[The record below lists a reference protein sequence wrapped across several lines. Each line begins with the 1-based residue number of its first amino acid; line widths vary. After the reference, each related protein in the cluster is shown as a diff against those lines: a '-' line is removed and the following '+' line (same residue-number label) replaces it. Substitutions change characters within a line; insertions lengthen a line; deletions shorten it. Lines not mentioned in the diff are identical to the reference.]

1 MIKNLFWTKA
11 SLFLLFIFS
20 VNAIA
25 LAQNNPVKENI
36 ELRPPLRERFVKDE
50 QLVMPW
56 RRIFCLIDD
65 KEVNPPHCPKN
76 STENTRNIGTSLTIY
91 NSDGTIWDN
100 FSINSFD
107 SSQFWKNK
115 NVGFLPF
122 STQYNGEIIY
132 LRMVSESPNWYE
144 VEVNEATQATKFILK
159 SDPFWAKVTWN
170 YFLATVKVLSF
181 DEDNQTQ
188 LFDKPNGSPIEES
201 SEVKLKGFGFRLKT
215 EGEWAF
221 VEGYG
226 ASKTY
231 QGWVRWRKG
240 REMLFES
247 KFFNHKFNKP
257 TVKE

>member
-1 MIKNLFWTKA
+1 MIKNLLWTKA

-20 VNAIA
+20 VNDIA
-25 LAQNNPVKENI
+25 LSQNNPIKQSI
-36 ELRPPLRERFVKDE
+36 ELRPPLQERFVKDE
-50 QLVMPW
+50 QLVIPW
-56 RRIFCLIDD
+56 RHIWCQTND
-65 KEVNPPHCPKN
+65 KEVNPPHCPTNLTGN
-76 STENTRNIGTSLTIY
+76 SGNIGTLLTIY

-122 STQYNGEIIY
+122 STQLNDESIY

-144 VEVNEATQATKFILK
+144 VEVNETTQATKFILK

-170 YFLATVKVLSF
+170 YFLATVRVLSF
-181 DEDNQTQ
+181 DGESETK
-188 LFDKPNGSPIEES
+188 LFDKPNGIIIKES
-201 SEVKLKGFGFRLKT
+201 SEEKLKDFRFRLKT

-221 VEGYG
+221 VDGHG
-226 ASKTY
+226 SSKIY

-257 TVKE
+257 TVEK